1 MSSIVTGWKTQYKSY
16 NQNIKLFI
24 LTTIF
29 TQLGMGMFT
38 IMYNFYVRELGY
50 SEQTNGTIIAMTALA
65 SAIIL
70 VPAGLMSDKFGRKK
84 VMLLGMAVST
94 IAFFARSILD
104 VEQLLVATA
113 FLTGLSTAFIQVSG
127 IPWLAEN
134 STAKQRV
141 HLFSFH
147 SAIMMFAQV
156 VGNIAGGALSDSFQ
170 FIFHMSGLWSVRI
183 TLLIATIIYIA
194 GILPI
199 IKMNEQR
206 RQQPQIEKVES
217 FGQKL
222 KVNKS
227 QIKLIA
233 MFAIAQMIIGFGS
246 GLVIP
251 YLNLYFADRFLASNT
266 IIGLILSLGQAATAI
281 AMIIGPFIVSKVGE
295 VRAVVYL
302 QLSSL
307 PFLLLTGYTENL
319 YIAAIAFLF
328 RQALMNA
335 GNPIQASLIMGRVN
349 DSMKGL
355 ANSVNQMV
363 FSLGWALMGPVSTS
377 IVMLHGAYWGY
388 AYVFTITAV
397 LYLIGSLYFLLVF
410 SRNSFKNEGK
420 PLAKIS

>member
-1 MSSIVTGWKTQYKSY
+1 MSGIFTGWKTQYKSY

-24 LTTIF
+24 FATIF

-84 VMLLGMAVST
+84 VMLLGVAVST

-127 IPWLAEN
+127 VPWLAEN
-134 STAKQRV
+134 TTAKQRV

-147 SAIMMFAQV
+147 SAIMMVAQV
-156 VGNIAGGALSDSFQ
+156 VGNIAGGALSDTFQ

-183 TLLIATIIYIA
+183 TLLIATVIYVA

-206 RQQPQIEKVES
+206 KQPEMKTVVS
-217 FGQKL
+217 FGQKI
-222 KVNKS
+222 KANKS

-233 MFAIAQMIIGFGS
+233 LFAFAQMIIGFGS

-281 AMIIGPFIVSKVGE
+281 AMIIGPYIVSKVGE

-335 GNPIQASLIMGRVN
+335 GNPIQASLVMGRVN

-388 AYVFTITAV
+388 AYVFTITSV
-397 LYLIGSLYFLLVF
+397 LYLIGSLYFLIVF
-410 SRNSFKNEGK
+410 SRKSFRNEGK
-420 PLAKIS
+420 SLAKIS

>member
-1 MSSIVTGWKTQYKSY
+1 MSIVTGWKTHYKSY

-24 LTTIF
+24 LATIF

-84 VMLLGMAVST
+84 VMVIGIAVST
-94 IAFFARSILD
+94 FSFFARSVLD

-127 IPWLAEN
+127 VPWLAEN
-134 STAKQRV
+134 STASQRV

-147 SAIMMFAQV
+147 SAIMMVAQV
-156 VGNIAGGALSDSFQ
+156 IGNIAGGAFSDAFQ
-170 FIFHMSGLWSVRI
+170 YLFHLSGLWSVRI
-183 TLLIATIIYIA
+183 TLLIATVIYIV

-199 IKMNEQR
+199 IKMNEQQR
-206 RQQPQIEKVES
+206 KQPTSKPIEPFRE
-217 FGQKL
+217 KL
-222 KVNKS
+222 KTNRS

-266 IIGLILSLGQAATAI
+266 IIGIILSLGQAATAI
-281 AMIIGPFIVSKVGE
+281 AMIIGPAIVNKVGE

-319 YIAAIAFLF
+319 YIAAIGFLF

-335 GNPIQASLIMGRVN
+335 GNPIQASLVMGRVN
-349 DSMKGL
+349 NSMKGL

-377 IVMLHGAYWGY
+377 IVMMYGAYWGY
-388 AYVFTITAV
+388 AYVFSITSV

-410 SRNSFKNEGK
+410 TRKSFQNEEK
-420 PLAKIS
+420 TLAKIS